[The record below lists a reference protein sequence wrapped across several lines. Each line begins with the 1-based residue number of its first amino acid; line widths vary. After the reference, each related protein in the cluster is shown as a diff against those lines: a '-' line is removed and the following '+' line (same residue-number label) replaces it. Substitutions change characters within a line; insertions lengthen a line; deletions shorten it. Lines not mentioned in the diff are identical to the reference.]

1 MEYEVE
7 AGEDPFVPQIIR
19 QIALGIGKTIIK
31 NGGNTI
37 LIGRDPRESST
48 WIEAAIIEGLRPL
61 QIQVWLAGMVP
72 TSAISCAMP
81 QVSADLGIM
90 ITASTILGMTMGSNA
105 LEKDGK
111 RFPISFNT
119 QITDA
124 MPNTRSR
131 NISNSK
137 SNARHRSL
145 SNIKR
150 EEVLEIWESYMPIL
164 QLDGLTILL
173 DAANGASS
181 NETPPDYKNIWAPK

>member
-1 MEYEVE
+1 MNSKRIIFGTDGIRGR

-90 ITASTILGMTMGSNA
+90 ITASHNPWHDNGIKCFGK
-105 LEKDGK
+105 EK
-111 RFPISFNT
+111 RFPISFKHKL
-119 QITDA
+119 Q
-124 MPNTRSR
+124 MQLPNY
-131 NISNSK
+131 K
-137 SNARHRSL
+137 
-145 SNIKR
+145 IKKYQQ
-150 EEVLEIWESYMPIL
+150 LEI
-164 QLDGLTILL
+164 QC
-173 DAANGASS
+173 
-181 NETPPDYKNIWAPK
+181 